1 MAKQKSNF
9 KHKKV
14 ILAVALAFAVILATA
29 GTYAWFTASD
39 NVVNRFES
47 KSLGGSVG
55 IFERFTPPTN
65 WKPGQEITKEVGVA
79 NTGETGALVRMSF
92 DEALTVLANGG
103 AISETAVQA
112 DSVSG
117 TRIPV
122 TMDPTAYNTAS
133 PSFTGVSDDDFA
145 SGHTTPDY
153 VTILRSVSATDS
165 TAIGYVAY
173 FELGVGKFQA
183 IKLAD
188 GAIKT
193 NAAGKIVLD
202 TAKFGYRY
210 YDGSVSTTADWTVG
224 KPAVTATSAL
234 DANIALNFLNTSATI
249 NAGKWFY
256 NTADG
261 YFYYIGE
268 LLPGTTSPLLL
279 NSVALDEDA
288 GNEYAQITYDLNVK
302 MEAIQNTA
310 DALAE
315 WVPNSGG
322 TAALYAAMVA
332 FCS

>member
-117 TRIPV
+117 TRLPV
-122 TMDPTAYNTAS
+122 NTDPTAYSTAT
-133 PSFTGVSDDDFA
+133 PAFTAISDSDLA
-145 SGHTTPDY
+145 SGTIPAG
-153 VTILRSVSATDS
+153 VTILRSQSATDS
-165 TAIGYVAY
+165 TAIGHVAY
-173 FELGVGKFQA
+173 YDLGAGEFQA
-183 IKLAD
+183 IKLTD
-188 GAIKT
+188 GAVTLDAAKKT
-193 NAAGKIVLD
+193 VLD
-202 TAKFGYRY
+202 LSKFGYRY